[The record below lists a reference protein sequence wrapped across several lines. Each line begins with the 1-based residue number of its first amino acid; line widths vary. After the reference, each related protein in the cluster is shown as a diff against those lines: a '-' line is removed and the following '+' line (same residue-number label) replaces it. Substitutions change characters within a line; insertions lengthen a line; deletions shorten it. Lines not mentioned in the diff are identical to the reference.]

1 MAAFDDFETRD
12 VQLSGARIHATTGG
26 EGPPLLLLHGYP
38 QTHVMWHGIAPEL
51 ARHFH
56 VVAPDLRGY
65 GASSKPPAGDDYSG
79 YSKRT
84 MAADMVE
91 LMAGFGFERFALAG
105 HDRGGRV
112 AYRLAL
118 DQPDVV
124 SQLVVMDIIPTLEQF
139 EALGWRES
147 LFGYHWYF
155 LAQAPPLPETLIA
168 HEPELYLR
176 TAMGNWAG
184 DFDAI
189 LPSFQAYLDA
199 FTPDT
204 IRASCD
210 DYRAG
215 AYLDTELDRADR
227 DAGRRI
233 ECPVLVLWGE
243 ARGARPQ
250 ILETWQR
257 WASDVRGH
265 GLPCGHFLPE
275 EAPKLVLEAM
285 LEFLEAGRSG

>member
-1 MAAFDDFETRD
+1 MTEFDNFETLD
-12 VQLSGARIHATTGG
+12 LELAGARIHARVGG
-26 EGPPLLLLHGYP
+26 SGPPLLLLHGYP
-38 QTHVMWHGIAPEL
+38 QTHVMWRRVAPEL
-51 ARHFH
+51 ARHFR
-56 VVAPDLRGY
+56 VVVPDLRGY

-84 MAADMVE
+84 MAADMVA
-91 LMAGFGFERFALAG
+91 LMASLGFEQFALAG
-105 HDRGGRV
+105 HDRGARV

-118 DQPDVV
+118 DHPAAVT
-124 SQLVVMDIIPTLEQF
+124 QLVVMDIVPTLEQF
-139 EALGWRES
+139 EALGWRGS

-155 LAQAPPLPETLIA
+155 LAQPPPLPETLIA

-176 TAMGNWAG
+176 TAMSSWAG
-184 DFDAI
+184 DFAAI
-189 LPSFQAYLDA
+189 EPAFGAYLEA
-199 FTPDT
+199 FTPET

-215 AYLDTELDRADR
+215 AHIDTELDRADR

-233 ECPVLVLWGE
+233 ECATLVLWGE
-243 ARGARPQ
+243 AGGARPQ

-257 WASDVRGH
+257 WATDVRGL

-275 EAPKLVLEAM
+275 EAPAPVLAAM
-285 LEFLEAGRSG
+285 LEFLKR

>member
-1 MAAFDDFETRD
+1 MAAFDDFDSQD
-12 VQLSGARIHATTGG
+12 VQLSGARIHVRTGG
-26 EGPPLLLLHGYP
+26 SGPPLLLLHGYP
-38 QTHVMWHGIAPEL
+38 QTHLMWHRIAPEL
-51 ARHFH
+51 ARRFR

-65 GASSKPPAGDDYSG
+65 GASSKPAAGDDYSG

-84 MAADMVE
+84 MAADMLE
-91 LMAGFGFERFALAG
+91 LMDGFGFQRFALAG
-105 HDRGGRV
+105 HDRGARV

-118 DQPDVV
+118 DHAHAV
-124 SQLVVMDIIPTLEQF
+124 SQLVVMDIVPTLEQF
-139 EALGWRES
+139 EALGWRGS
-147 LFGYHWYF
+147 LVGYHWYF
-155 LAQAPPLPETLIA
+155 LAQPPPLPETLIA

-189 LPSFQAYLDA
+189 LPALPAYLEA

-215 AYLDTELDRADR
+215 ARLDTEFDRADR
-227 DAGRRI
+227 DAGRLI
-233 ECPVLVLWGE
+233 ECPVLALWGE
-243 ARGARPQ
+243 ANGPRPQ

-257 WASDVRGH
+257 WAGDVRGR

-275 EAPKLVLEAM
+275 EAPEPVLEAM
-285 LEFLEAGRSG
+285 LEFLQT

>member
-1 MAAFDDFETRD
+1 MSAFDDFETRD
-12 VQLSGARIHATTGG
+12 VELSGTRLHAKVGG
-26 EGPPLLLLHGYP
+26 SGPPLLLLHGYP
-38 QTHVMWHGIAPEL
+38 QTHAMWHRVAPEL
-51 ARHFH
+51 ASHFR

-65 GASSKPPAGDDYSG
+65 GASAKPPAGDDYSG

-91 LMAGFGFERFALAG
+91 LMTSLGFEQFALAG
-105 HDRGGRV
+105 HDRGARV

-118 DQPDVV
+118 DHPDRV

-139 EALGWRES
+139 ESLGWRGS

-155 LAQAPPLPETLIA
+155 LAQPPPLPETLIA

-176 TAMGNWAG
+176 TAIGNWAG
-184 DFDAI
+184 DFGAI
-189 LPSFQAYLDA
+189 EPAFPAYLEA
-199 FTPDT
+199 FTAET

-215 AYLDTELDRADR
+215 AYIDTELDRADR
-227 DAGRRI
+227 EAGRRI
-233 ECPVLVLWGE
+233 ECPVLALWGE
-243 ARGARPQ
+243 ANGARPQ

-257 WASDVRGH
+257 WASDVRGR

-275 EAPKLVLEAM
+275 EAPELVLAAM
-285 LEFLEAGRSG
+285 LEFLEK